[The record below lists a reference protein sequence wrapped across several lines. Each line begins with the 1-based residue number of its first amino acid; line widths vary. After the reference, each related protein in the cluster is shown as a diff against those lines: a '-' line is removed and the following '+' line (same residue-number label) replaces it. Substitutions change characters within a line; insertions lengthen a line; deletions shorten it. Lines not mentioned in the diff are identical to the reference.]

1 MDLTRESSGNTL
13 QYSCLEN
20 PLDREA
26 IHGTPLH
33 PHPWGN
39 ERGWEDFISAAD
51 PTSEFRVHVED
62 PQQESRGVLQD
73 NQL

>member
-1 MDLTRESSGNTL
+1 MMCVPELKSSLIEPSQCSGV
-13 QYSCLEN
+13 
-20 PLDREA
+20 
-26 IHGTPLH
+26 HGTPLH

-51 PTSEFRVHVED
+51 PTSEFLVHVED